1 MSQQKFIVSLVDI
14 RNFINFIISLKNIN
28 NLLKN
33 RDYNIEGSIDTLT
46 SIYTHLSKLLNKN
59 IEASIQW
66 DGCDKEYNKKIT
78 KEMKLLSKYKM
89 LFNILPIANSDKY
102 NIYNFY
108 KNRNSLEI
116 KYLKKEYLKYECYD
130 ILFTRINLIVN
141 FNKTFNSAE
150 ELALIKEKY
159 FRDDYFYISYEDQVK
174 HYKKFLNI
182 YMDDYKNLFYLLS
195 DDFLLNIGG
204 FSLDDFKKF
213 FSGIYILN
221 QFSNE
226 MVICFGKAYPDLINN
241 EKEYEKIIRNI
252 YNKSEDYNVFL
263 NFFCNLT
270 DLDYRRFE
278 NILKYFLLD
287 YDGEGLDLSGDDYI
301 VPFFKKN
308 GKIYFNSIFNSN
320 VVNPRNLIYAMNNLS
335 NKKLKDKK
343 YDNNSKKLEIN
354 FIKYMGEIFKSYG
367 LDFYD
372 SLEWNN
378 GNNNGEIDAVVV
390 CRFSKKILL
399 IQTKT
404 VIAASSYKTLF
415 SLQNNMKKAISQ
427 LNSFNQQS
435 EDFKNKFLYSVIDED
450 VSKYEVFNCLNSDGG
465 LGNALIW
472 EDVFARKMIPFNM
485 SLIILYFSKYSDLDN
500 FRENIYKLID
510 VLNTKTRPKKIKCTM
525 DFSVECN
532 VEKISHDSTDA
543 NYMNLIQEMKIINTK
558 IQSL

>member
-1 MSQQKFIVSLVDI
+1 MKCSVDLIQNNEILIDQYMSQQKFIVSLVDI

-213 FSGIYILN
+213 FQVYIY
-221 QFSNE
+221 
-226 MVICFGKAYPDLINN
+226 
-241 EKEYEKIIRNI
+241 
-252 YNKSEDYNVFL
+252 
-263 NFFCNLT
+263 
-270 DLDYRRFE
+270 
-278 NILKYFLLD
+278 
-287 YDGEGLDLSGDDYI
+287 
-301 VPFFKKN
+301 
-308 GKIYFNSIFNSN
+308 
-320 VVNPRNLIYAMNNLS
+320 
-335 NKKLKDKK
+335 
-343 YDNNSKKLEIN
+343 
-354 FIKYMGEIFKSYG
+354 
-367 LDFYD
+367 
-372 SLEWNN
+372 
-378 GNNNGEIDAVVV
+378 
-390 CRFSKKILL
+390 
-399 IQTKT
+399 
-404 VIAASSYKTLF
+404 
-415 SLQNNMKKAISQ
+415 
-427 LNSFNQQS
+427 
-435 EDFKNKFLYSVIDED
+435 
-450 VSKYEVFNCLNSDGG
+450 
-465 LGNALIW
+465 
-472 EDVFARKMIPFNM
+472 
-485 SLIILYFSKYSDLDN
+485 
-500 FRENIYKLID
+500 
-510 VLNTKTRPKKIKCTM
+510 
-525 DFSVECN
+525 
-532 VEKISHDSTDA
+532 
-543 NYMNLIQEMKIINTK
+543 
-558 IQSL
+558 